1 MSADSID
8 VITTLSSKWYDDIIF
23 YLIHGY
29 APSTLDL
36 KKCRTLR
43 LKATPYQFIDNVL
56 FHKNYDGVFLR
67 CLEKP
72 EADKLLV
79 DLHAGP
85 AGGHYYGE
93 TTTHKVLREVYD
105 QPALFKDSYNL
116 VRK

>member
-1 MSADSID
+1 MSLNTID
-8 VITTLSSKWYDDIIF
+8 VITTPSSEWYDDIRF

-29 APSTLDL
+29 APPTLDF
-36 KKCRTLR
+36 KKCRNMR
-43 LKATPYQFIDNVL
+43 LKATPYQFVYNVL

-85 AGGHYYGE
+85 AAGHYYGE
-93 TTTHKVLREVYD
+93 TTTHKVLREVY
-105 QPALFKDSYNL
+105 Y
-116 VRK
+116 